1 MEGAASLGGEGKGD
15 QLRSCH
21 PPPFPTFDQFKY
33 KLIKLSNH
41 NPPQRSSPSEA
52 APNIRILGC
61 FAGAGSHPFYFL
73 HVFTCKKKKE
83 LLRWGNL
90 SYPNLKRRTNDRERE
105 RDSKA
110 AGKGSDIKSDIFA
123 ITKVK
128 RIAYDEP
135 SQSSRCIRG
144 IPLSMDT

>member
-1 MEGAASLGGEGKGD
+1 MERKRRELHTHVSWGKFV
-15 QLRSCH
+15 L
-21 PPPFPTFDQFKY
+21 P
-33 KLIKLSNH
+33 KL
-41 NPPQRSSPSEA
+41 
-52 APNIRILGC
+52 
-61 FAGAGSHPFYFL
+61 
-73 HVFTCKKKKE
+73 
-83 LLRWGNL
+83 
-90 SYPNLKRRTNDRERE
+90 RTNDRERE